1 MKLFDS
7 IYSFL
12 FALIGIALQVFAF
25 IYTGATIL
33 SLISGISGV
42 IAVVLCAERQLSY
55 WVFAWIQLITYMILA
70 SQQHLWGEVG
80 EYVFYG
86 ITMIWG
92 MFVWNKY
99 KDSKKV
105 KSRKLTQTMFQILF
119 TTCAIGII
127 LLYFVLRET
136 NDSMPFIDSV
146 STVPAIFAQFLMILA
161 YREQWYF
168 WLIIDIASI
177 WMWAVVSDWC
187 MVSQFIFW
195 TINCLYGLHKW
206 NVKEISESNFI
217 NEC

>member
-25 IYTGATIL
+25 IYTDVPIL

-55 WVFAWIQLITYMILA
+55 WTFAWIQLITYMILA
-70 SQQHLWGEVG
+70 AQQHLWGEVG
-80 EYVFYG
+80 EYVFYA

-119 TTCAIGII
+119 TLCVIGIL
-127 LLYFVLRET
+127 LLYFVLKET
-136 NDSMPFIDSV
+136 NDSQPFVDSV

-177 WMWAVVSDWC
+177 WMWIVIGDWC
-187 MVSQFIFW
+187 MTSQFVFW

-206 NVKEISESNFI
+206 NVKEI
-217 NEC
+217 

>member
-25 IYTGATIL
+25 IYTDVPIL

-55 WVFAWIQLITYMILA
+55 WTFAWIQLITYMILA
-70 SQQHLWGEVG
+70 AQQHLWGEVG
-80 EYVFYG
+80 EYVFYA

-119 TTCAIGII
+119 TLCVIGIL
-127 LLYFVLRET
+127 LLYFVLKET
-136 NDSMPFIDSV
+136 NDSQPFVDSV

-177 WMWAVVSDWC
+177 WMWIVIGDWC
-187 MVSQFIFW
+187 MTSQFVFW
-195 TINCLYGLHKW
+195 TINCLYGLYKW
-206 NVKEISESNFI
+206 NVKEI
-217 NEC
+217 